1 MGIYVQ
7 FYSGSRII
15 AYVLIRYEEDK
26 PMKAMR
32 IRRKLLSYILTA
44 LMVVSLM
51 PYSYAITA
59 KADEPEQQLTV
70 DVSDFEDLKAATKQ
84 ISSISAQT
92 GASGSNI
99 NTIVAAKTGD
109 DEYIWLMFAV
119 IVIIMTATGTVVFI
133 KMIRHNKL

>member
-1 MGIYVQ
+1 
-7 FYSGSRII
+7 
-15 AYVLIRYEEDK
+15 
-26 PMKAMR
+26 MKAMR